1 MTRPALASAGRTPT
15 RHAIDYNPF
24 CPECVETPEVEVAPS
39 DPDAPFEGAA
49 RTELP
54 LELVATME
62 AAPPGRSIA
71 TLAGAE
77 GTGAFAAGDRVL
89 PGVRLVLVE
98 EGAVLLQRGGA
109 LEYLEMGAEPVAKP
123 KKAQSR
129 RKPTTDRRR
138 PWELEGAREA
148 VECNGWN
155 CTVERSFIE
164 SLTRN
169 PAQLASQARVRPY
182 ARDGLRGFRFSRVR
196 TGTLPQ
202 LLGLRSGDVVTE
214 VNGRHL
220 ETMDAALA
228 MASRLRTSS
237 HLSIGLTRNRGG
249 ERLPLRLEIQIVS

>member
-1 MTRPALASAGRTPT
+1 MPT
-15 RHAIDYNPF
+15 AATLDYNPF
-24 CPECVETPEVEVAPS
+24 CPECVPETESEVEVPI
-39 DPDAPFEGAA
+39 DPDAPFVGATQ
-49 RTELP
+49 TELP

-71 TLAGAE
+71 TLAGPE

-89 PGVRLVLVE
+89 PGVRLARVQ
-98 EGAVLLQRGGA
+98 EGAVLLQRGAA
-109 LEYLEMGAEPVAKP
+109 LEYLEMGAEPAKP
-123 KKAQSR
+123 KKLSPR
-129 RKPTTDRRR
+129 PKPTTERRR
-138 PWELEGAREA
+138 PWELEGARDA
-148 VECNGWN
+148 VECNGWT